1 MLEVKNISKEFPGVK
16 ALDNVSIRFESGHIH
31 ALLGEN
37 GAGKSTLMKIIS
49 GIYTA
54 DSGEVLMD
62 GKKVSFRHL
71 SDALQ
76 NGLAVVNQ
84 EIQVIPEASVTENV
98 MLDKL
103 ERYKKN
109 GLINW
114 KALTA
119 DAHKCLETVGLD
131 IDPNMQAGGLSA
143 AKKQLIQIARAIAF
157 NAKILMLDEP
167 TSSITM
173 KEIEKLFILLRQL
186 RDQGVV
192 IIFVSHKLD
201 EVLEICDSMSV
212 LRDGKLI
219 GSCSCDGIT
228 KQDIVRMMIGREMK
242 DRYLG
247 TLDVD
252 YKDVVLKVENICQ
265 KKHKFENISFELY
278 RGEILGFYGLVGSGR
293 TELAKIIIGDDHA
306 DSGRILCNGK
316 ESMAQCVADSLEK
329 NKLGYVS
336 ENRKEEGLILSDSI
350 LMNIGVT
357 YWKQIRNSVTKA
369 IDIQEE
375 LKRCD
380 TTMHKLAVKA
390 PSRETI
396 VDYLSGGNQQKVS
409 IGKWLAAGCDI
420 LIIDEP
426 TVGVDVGAKEHIYDI
441 IWDLAKNQGKSIILI
456 SSDMPELIM
465 LSRRI
470 LVFKDSKIAG
480 EIAGLNNGEFS
491 TSYVANQIGQYF
503 A

>member
-1 MLEVKNISKEFPGVK
+1 MLEVKNISKQFPGVK
-16 ALDNVSIRFESGHIH
+16 ALDDVSIRFENGQIH

-54 DSGEVLMD
+54 DSGTVLMD
-62 GKKVSFRHL
+62 GKPVSFHHL

-76 NGLAVVNQ
+76 HGLAVVNQ
-84 EIQVIPEASVTENV
+84 EIQVIPEASVAENV

-103 ERYKKN
+103 HRYRKN

-119 DAHKCLETVGLD
+119 DARKCLETVGLD
-131 IDPNMQAGGLSA
+131 IDPNMPAGSLSA
-143 AKKQLIQIARAIAF
+143 AKKQLIQIARAMAF

-173 KEIEKLFILLRQL
+173 KEIEKLFELLRQL
-186 RDQGVV
+186 REQGVV

-219 GSCSCDGIT
+219 GSCSCEGIT

-247 TLDVD
+247 TLDID
-252 YKDVVLKVENICQ
+252 YNDVVLKVEDICQ
-265 KKHKFENISFELY
+265 KKHKFEHVNFELH

-293 TELAKIIIGDDHA
+293 TELAKIIIGDDSA
-306 DSGRILCNGK
+306 DSGRILVGDK
-316 ESMAQCVADSLEK
+316 ESKAQCVADSLEK
-329 NKLGYVS
+329 NRVGYVS
-336 ENRKEEGLILSDSI
+336 ENRKEEGLILADTI
-350 LMNIGVT
+350 LMNMGIT
-357 YWKQIRNSVTKA
+357 YWKQIRNPITKM
-369 IDIQEE
+369 INIREE
-375 LKRCD
+375 IKRCD
-380 TTMHKLAVKA
+380 ATMQKLEVKA
-390 PSRETI
+390 PSRETV
-396 VDYLSGGNQQKVS
+396 VDYLSGGNQQKIS
-409 IGKWLAAGCDI
+409 IGKWLAAGCDV

-480 EIAGLNNGEFS
+480 EITGLNDGEFS
-491 TSYVANQIGQYF
+491 TAQVAAQIGQYF